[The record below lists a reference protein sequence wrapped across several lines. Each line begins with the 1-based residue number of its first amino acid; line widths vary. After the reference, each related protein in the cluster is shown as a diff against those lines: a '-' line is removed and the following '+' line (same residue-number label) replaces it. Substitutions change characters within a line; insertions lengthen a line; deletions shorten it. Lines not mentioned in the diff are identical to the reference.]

1 LSILRVIVAG
11 IARSKAG
18 HRFTARR
25 GVAIALLS
33 AGTLV
38 AQSPGHVATYSEA
51 ENLVRNHQ
59 WDHGLTV
66 VQELLKRD
74 PTNTRELNLAGLAL
88 TGKGDIQR
96 ANEYFHKCLSIDP
109 KFVPAL
115 KNIGINEYNQSD
127 LSGAKQHLLLAA
139 RLAPDDQ
146 VVQLYVGEIA
156 YRRKDYQSA
165 IQALGRSAQFVSR
178 SDNVAA
184 HLAISYIHTGEVQ
197 KGMEV
202 LDRLSREQIG
212 EQEEFAISIA
222 LAQHNM
228 PDKAIP
234 FLAALQQRVPDSYEI
249 GFDVTLLN
257 LMAKDYKSAIQT
269 ATGLITRG
277 HETAELDNLLAESYE
292 ATDQTQ
298 KAVDALRRA
307 IELDPQDESNYL
319 DFATLCMT
327 HRSYDAAMKVLN
339 VGLQVHPQS
348 ESLTFMRGVL
358 YGMQDEYELAE
369 KDFQAAAELA
379 PQNNLGVVGLG
390 VTYLEKGNAARA
402 IQVLREK
409 LRQNPDDAS
418 LLYLL
423 AEAIIRNGALAGSP
437 EYAEAQAALEKSVR
451 VNPDLCL
458 PHVSLG
464 SIYLDENRFADAAAQ
479 LEQARTIDPTERSAY
494 SHLAVAYRRMGEP
507 EKSKDVLNALKD
519 MIERERRTTREK
531 LKAESETSPT
541 VQTPEKK

>member
-1 LSILRVIVAG
+1 MVVPW
-11 IARSKAG
+11 IARPK
-18 HRFTARR
+18 ARR
-25 GVAIALLS
+25 RITAYGGVAIALLS

-38 AQSPGHVATYSEA
+38 AQSPAHVATYAEA

-59 WDHGLTV
+59 WDHGFAV

-88 TGKGDIQR
+88 TGKGDIQQ
-96 ANEYFHKCLSIDP
+96 ANEYFQKCLSIDP

-115 KNIGINEYNQSD
+115 KNIGINEYNHSNF
-127 LSGAKQHLLLAA
+127 SGAEKHLLLAA

-146 VVQLYVGEIA
+146 VVQLYLGEIA
-156 YRRKDYQSA
+156 YRHQDYKSV
-165 IQALGRSAQFVSR
+165 IQALSRSPQFVSR

-184 HLAISYIHTGEVQ
+184 HLAISYIQTGESQ
-197 KGMEV
+197 KSMEV
-202 LDRLSREQIG
+202 LDRLSREHIG
-212 EQEEFAISIA
+212 EQEEFAIGIA

-228 PDKAIP
+228 PEKSIA
-234 FLAALQQRVPDSYEI
+234 FFAALQQRVPDSYEI
-249 GFDVTLLN
+249 GFDLTLVN

-269 ATGLITRG
+269 ATGLIPRG

-292 ATDQTQ
+292 ATDQIQ

-327 HRSYDAAMKVLN
+327 HRSYDAAMKVLE
-339 VGLQVHPQS
+339 VGLKIHPRS

-437 EYAEAQAALEKSVR
+437 EYTEAQAALEKSVR
-451 VNPDLCL
+451 LNPGLCL

-519 MIERERRTTREK
+519 LIEKERRTTREK
-531 LKAESETSPT
+531 LKPESDTGPT